1 MGHLSKVTLATIM
14 GCFFAGGAFAQ
25 DEAGTDAGSDSTGT
39 SRFTVGAIVG
49 TAGLGLQANIGLSG
63 SWGIRAGFQFLPG
76 AKINQDDRIG
86 KVDVE
91 HKYKI
96 NTFNIHALADY
107 YTPFL
112 SNLGFRFTGGLSAF
126 LSAKADVTSVP
137 VGEYYHGEIPLNDD
151 RMGEVKTKVTRGG
164 AALYLGT
171 GFARLIKAGNLS
183 ISADLGTYYLF
194 SKPDV
199 EMTATGYLK
208 GNERNQEQ
216 LKTNL
221 KGYRWLPNVQIGI
234 HYAL

>member
-112 SNLGFRFTGGLSAF
+112 SKLGFRFTGGLSAF
-126 LSAKADVTSVP
+126 LTAKADVTSVP
-137 VGEYYHGEIPLNDD
+137 VGEYYHGEIP
-151 RMGEVKTKVTRGG
+151 
-164 AALYLGT
+164 LYLGT